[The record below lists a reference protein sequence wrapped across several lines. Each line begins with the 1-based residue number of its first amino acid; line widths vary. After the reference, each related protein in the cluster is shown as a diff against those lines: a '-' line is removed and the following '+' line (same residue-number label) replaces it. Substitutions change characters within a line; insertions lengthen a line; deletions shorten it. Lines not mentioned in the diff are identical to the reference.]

1 MITFPKRKLN
11 LTITIL
17 TILCNDIFTIYP
29 IILSSFHRKSTIYIY
44 ISIKQITSQILHR
57 SNIIPLYFEFHSI
70 PRENIT
76 PITQNPI
83 KQIITNSIEHRSKIP
98 FYKIQISH
106 LEFQPYTF
114 KTLAKRHPVAK
125 AGRKQRPILFHPASK
140 YFYFFFFETRLALSP
155 PSPLSPS
162 FPDTTEHRLSRR
174 IRDRFN
180 IGLGDT
186 WFNKA

>member
-140 YFYFFFFETRLALSP
+140 YFYFFFFFETRLALSP
-155 PSPLSPS
+155 PSPSLS
-162 FPDTTEHRLSRR
+162 LSRFPISR
-174 IRDRFN
+174 SIDSVGGFVTDL
-180 IGLGDT
+180 ISD
-186 WFNKA
+186 

>member
-1 MITFPKRKLN
+1 MITFPKKKLN

-17 TILCNDIFTIYP
+17 TILRNDIFTIFPLIRNPPYQN
-29 IILSSFHRKSTIYIY
+29 SFHRKSTIYIY

-140 YFYFFFFETRLALSP
+140 YFYFFFFRNPPRSLAS
-155 PSPLSPS
+155 LSPS
-162 FPDTTEHRLSRR
+162 LSLSRFPIPR
-174 IRDRFN
+174 SIDSVGGFVTDL
-180 IGLGDT
+180 ISD
-186 WFNKA
+186 

>member
-125 AGRKQRPILFHPASK
+125 AGRSNFISPCLQILLFFFSKPASLS
-140 YFYFFFFETRLALSP
+140 RL
-155 PSPLSPS
+155 PLSISLPLA
-162 FPDTTEHRLSRR
+162 FPDITEHRLSRR

-180 IGLGDT
+180 IGLRDT

>member
-106 LEFQPYTF
+106 LEFQHVQNSRETSSRRESRTETTSNFISPC
-114 KTLAKRHPVAK
+114 L
-125 AGRKQRPILFHPASK
+125 QILLF
-140 YFYFFFFETRLALSP
+140 FFFFETRLALSP
-155 PSPLSPS
+155 PSPSLS
-162 FPDTTEHRLSRR
+162 LSRFPISR
-174 IRDRFN
+174 SIDSVGGFVTDL
-180 IGLGDT
+180 ISD
-186 WFNKA
+186 